1 MMDKQTVLEAC
12 NRVADVADLP
22 FYAELVDA
30 LRGAMV
36 ALTASEPTMKHYPE
50 AVARHEKAI
59 RDAKSC
65 IKRIDQDAT

>member
-22 FYAELVDA
+22 FYTELVDA

-36 ALTASEPTMKHYPE
+36 ALTASEL
-50 AVARHEKAI
+50 